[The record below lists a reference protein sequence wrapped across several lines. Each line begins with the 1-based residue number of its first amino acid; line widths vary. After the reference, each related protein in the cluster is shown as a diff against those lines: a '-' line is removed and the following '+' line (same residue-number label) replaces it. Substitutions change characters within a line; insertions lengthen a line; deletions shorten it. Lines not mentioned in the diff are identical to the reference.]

1 MMLPMLKKSFPGGM
15 AVLVLAAIAIV
26 TIFAAPC
33 DAAAQVKVVDVA
45 AGHGLSVALLDNGT
59 VWTWG
64 IAQRGA
70 LGTGVPDN
78 QSSTSPQQV
87 SIGNVIDI
95 AAGSAHVLALKDDGT
110 VWAWGAND
118 YGQLGDGTAIDRRT
132 PVQVRGL
139 SGVKAVAAG
148 LMYSV
153 ALLDD
158 GTVRAW
164 GYNKNGQLG
173 DGETSRYEPAPVKVA
188 GLSGIVKVFAGY
200 SHNFAID
207 GSSNVWAWGTN
218 DLGELGDGTST
229 SRATPVRLEGLSG
242 IREIAPGSSYTI
254 ALSGDGTVLAWG
266 ENYGGWL
273 GDGGSVTRMQP
284 VAVKGLDH
292 VTTIATGQGIS
303 FAARDDGT
311 VVAWGLNEA
320 GLIGN
325 GNRDQK
331 VYRPVRINGPA
342 NVTQFTAGAIH
353 ALAISGDG
361 SLWGWGDNQFGQM
374 GVGKMDDVTYTPTKI
389 FVGQPAPVGS
399 APTPVPGNDMAP
411 TDNAT
416 GTGTTE
422 PGSDNLRY
430 LLMGASLLL
439 GLIAVVGTLIWL
451 SKR

>member
-15 AVLVLAAIAIV
+15 AILALAAVAMMAIS
-26 TIFAAPC
+26 IAPC
-33 DAAAQVKVVDVA
+33 DAAVPVKVVDVA

-64 IAQRGA
+64 NAQRGA

-78 QSSTSPQQV
+78 QSSPSPQQV
-87 SIGNVIDI
+87 GIGNVIDI
-95 AAGSAHVLALKDDGT
+95 AAGSAHVLALKEDGT

-118 YGQLGDGTAIDRRT
+118 YGQLGDDTTIDRRT
-132 PVQVRGL
+132 PIQVQGL

-153 ALLDD
+153 ALKDD
-158 GTVRAW
+158 GTVWAW

-173 DGETSRYEPAPVKVA
+173 SGQTSRYESAPVKVA
-188 GLSGIVKVFAGY
+188 GLSGIVKIFAGY
-200 SHNFAID
+200 NHNFAID
-207 GSSNVWAWGTN
+207 GNGNVRAWGIN
-218 DLGELGDGTST
+218 DLGELGDGTNT
-229 SRATPVRLEGLSG
+229 GRATPIRLEGLSG
-242 IREIAPGSSYTI
+242 IKDIAPGSSYTI
-254 ALSGDGTVLAWG
+254 ALKDDGTVLAWG

-273 GDGGSVTRMQP
+273 GDGSSVTKMQP

-292 VTTIATGQGIS
+292 VTAMATGQGIS

-325 GNRDQK
+325 GYRDQK
-331 VYRPVRINGPA
+331 VYRPVKINGPA
-342 NVTQFTAGAIH
+342 NVTQFAVGAIH
-353 ALAISGDG
+353 ALAIGGDG
-361 SLWGWGDNQFGQM
+361 SLWSWGDNQFGQM
-374 GVGKMDDVTYTPTKI
+374 GNGKMDDATYTPTKI
-389 FVGQPAPVGS
+389 FVGQPAS
-399 APTPVPGNDMAP
+399 AVSVPTSVPGND
-411 TDNAT
+411 TTSTNNSSD
-416 GTGTTE
+416 TGTTTS
-422 PGSDNLRY
+422 GSNNLRY

-439 GLIAVVGTLIWL
+439 GLIAVAGTLIWL